1 MFFFFYHP
9 IPFCPSQ
16 SVPCMEKQPLIWFL
30 LFTGYFLS
38 ILVKVKVFSHVLLF
52 VTPMDCSLPGSSVHG
67 IIQVRILEWVAI
79 SFSRKS
85 FWPRDQTVSCIAS
98 RFFTVWATRPIL
110 EFHINGLLH
119 VTFLLLASFT
129 QCITLRFMQ
138 AAAYF
143 HDLSPSDFEECP
155 TIQIHSSVNGHLDCF
170 L

>member
-1 MFFFFYHP
+1 MFVFYHP

-30 LFTGYFLS
+30 LFTGYFLP

-52 VTPMDCSLPGSSVHG
+52 VTPMDCSPPGFSIHG
-67 IIQVRILEWVAI
+67 
-79 SFSRKS
+79 SFAGKDTGVGCHFLLQEIFPTQGS
-85 FWPRDQTVSCIAS
+85 VSCIAS
-98 RFFTVWATRPIL
+98 RFFPVWATRPIL

-119 VTFLLLASFT
+119 VTFLLLGSFT

-138 AAAYF
+138 AVAYF
-143 HDLSPSDFEECP
+143 RDLNPSDFEECP
-155 TIQIHSSVNGHLDCF
+155 TVQIHSSVNGHLDCF